1 MKYITTLKVLHV
13 ITALCAWD
21 VYVNLVS
28 LRVPQ
33 PGEIVHSTLQSV
45 AAAASSAWGCGRTYP
60 HTVYLNV
67 PQAQRVAHCT
77 LHTCTVQQ
85 QHQVHGTWVDL
96 PSSCLFKCAFMCLSL
111 SLHVPQPEKSRV
123 HQEVH
128 SVQCSM

>member
-1 MKYITTLKVLHV
+1 MYRVSGYQEPCSVLNECVKYITTLKVLHV

-21 VYVNLVS
+21 VYVHLFS
-28 LRVPQ
+28 LCVPQ

-77 LHTCTVQQ
+77 LQQ

-96 PSSCLFKCAFMCLSL
+96 PSSCLFKWLQ
-111 SLHVPQPEKSRV
+111 LHP
-123 HQEVH
+123 
-128 SVQCSM
+128 